1 LLPRIIAFLV
11 EPVTGLAL
19 NVSVVSPLLGGLLML
34 RDHPC
39 GIANPKAAIALL
51 ELRYYIAQ
59 ITTILKEF
67 NVAL

>member
-1 LLPRIIAFLV
+1 M
-11 EPVTGLAL
+11 
-19 NVSVVSPLLGGLLML
+19 LG
-34 RDHPC
+34 DHPC

-67 NVAL
+67 NVALLDVLRLVFFYLFSLHGCRL

>member
-1 LLPRIIAFLV
+1 
-11 EPVTGLAL
+11 
-19 NVSVVSPLLGGLLML
+19 VVSPLLGGLLML